1 MSELI
6 KFSDVRDRVVRLR
19 DKDVLLDADVAELY
33 GVETKRVNEAVRN
46 NPEKFPD
53 GYIFELQQ
61 AEKQYVVENFDHLQG
76 LKRSPVTP
84 KAFTEK
90 GLYMLATILKSERA
104 TQTTI
109 AIIEAFAKL
118 RELSRTIGEMSSNP
132 DEFKQKTLMQKSGEI
147 MADLFGEDMQTTDT
161 ETEIELNFAVLKL
174 KHTIKRKKYHETIIL
189 YNNSASWV
197 LRLLRIL
204 NQRKAGT
211 FAHRA
216 ATRIKWH

>member
-1 MSELI
+1 MPHIIRSIPSLTRIDPQNNAQIRTIRYMSELI
-6 KFSDVRDRVVRLR
+6 KLSDVRDKVVRLR
-19 DKDVLLDADVAELY
+19 DQDVLLDADVAELY

-46 NPEKFPD
+46 NPEKFPN
-53 GYIFELQQ
+53 GYILELQQ
-61 AEKQYVVENFDHLQG
+61 SEKQYVVENFDHLQG
-76 LKRSPVTP
+76 LKKSPVTP

-90 GLYMLATILKSERA
+90 GLYMLATIMKSDRA

-118 RELSRTIGEMSSNP
+118 RELSRTIGEMSANP

-174 KHTIKRKKYHETIIL
+174 KHTIKRKK
-189 YNNSASWV
+189 
-197 LRLLRIL
+197 
-204 NQRKAGT
+204 
-211 FAHRA
+211 
-216 ATRIKWH
+216 

>member
-6 KFSDVRDRVVRLR
+6 KFSDVRDKVVRLR
-19 DKDVLLDADVAELY
+19 DQDVLLDADVAELY

-46 NPEKFPD
+46 NLEKFPN

-61 AEKQYVVENFDHLQG
+61 SEKQYVVEKFDHLQG
-76 LKRSPVTP
+76 LKKSPVTP

-90 GLYMLATILKSERA
+90 GLYMLATIMKSDRA

-118 RELSRTIGEMSSNP
+118 RELSRTIGEMSANP

-174 KHTIKRKKYHETIIL
+174 KHTIKRKK
-189 YNNSASWV
+189 
-197 LRLLRIL
+197 
-204 NQRKAGT
+204 
-211 FAHRA
+211 
-216 ATRIKWH
+216 